1 MLLVT
6 GSVKSAELFLS
17 NNHFPKSVRQIWY
30 PCLVWSIS
38 CHWSCSAAI
47 KPEVTFT
54 IRKTGWRKSLKTI
67 TKTVQLGG
75 DVIPTYVRAGKPSGR
90 QKNTGWP
97 APIPTREFWRVIT
110 LKHFPYFY
118 VMFRNNSFFLFLSW
132 LAHFSISTL
141 LFRSASTWFRVKR

>member
-75 DVIPTYVRAGKPSGR
+75 DVIPTYVRAGKPSER

-97 APIPTREFWRVIT
+97 APIPTRVII
-110 LKHFPYFY
+110 LKNFLYFY
-118 VMFRNNSFFLFLSW
+118 IMFRDNSFFLFLPW